1 MLIYVTDT
9 RSSADDDKSALH
21 VYRSVKVTKYGTIR
35 FVKYG
40 FLLVCYSNFVRK
52 MYRFWDIWLQKYCDL
67 ENWVK
72 GQSRSLEISPFDK
85 RIWLSIDVL

>member
-52 MYRFWDIWLQKYCDL
+52 MYRF
-67 ENWVK
+67 
-72 GQSRSLEISPFDK
+72 EIFDFK
-85 RIWLSIDVL
+85 NTVTLKTGLRVSSSV